1 MAFCSLCGKKLG
13 IMDPSLPI
21 KNKRYCRTHWV
32 QISSNLKNPDKVDIK
47 NIDSPGSM
55 IMASEILSD
64 FDLKKLTEKYV
75 IITDISTNIENVK
88 FNDLLNAI
96 NKLSKYGWSCINI
109 SSNFVPIKS
118 GAIYFYALLEN
129 SDK

>member
-47 NIDSPGSM
+47 NGTVHWQTKGGDDEFSM
-55 IMASEILSD
+55 PKGTYKSKLIKIVVALFCTEI
-64 FDLKKLTEKYV
+64 
-75 IITDISTNIENVK
+75 IIREVK
-88 FNDLLNAI
+88 NKQLL
-96 NKLSKYGWSCINI
+96 
-109 SSNFVPIKS
+109 F
-118 GAIYFYALLEN
+118 
-129 SDK
+129 